1 MLARTPESA
10 GRMRLVILACSAT
23 KRHDAGLLP
32 ALSRYDGPA
41 YRILR
46 NALAVIT
53 ADQRPDVL
61 ILSGKYGLITPT
73 TPLPEYDQQM
83 TTAQAL
89 GLRDQVRA
97 ALDQH
102 LLTRRYDETF
112 ISMGAVYQTALPV
125 DSLGVRLGQLCYASG
140 GIGVRLGQLKRWL
153 YDA

>member
-1 MLARTPESA
+1 VLTRTPASA
-10 GRMRLVILACSAT
+10 GRMRLIILACSAT
-23 KRHDAGLLP
+23 KRYDLGLLP

-41 YRILR
+41 FRTLR
-46 NALAVIT
+46 NALAAI
-53 ADQRPDVL
+53 APAHRPDVL

-73 TPLPEYDQQM
+73 TPLPNYDHQM

-102 LLTRRYDETF
+102 LLTCRYDETF
-112 ISMGAVYQTALPV
+112 ISLGAVYQTALPR

-153 YDA
+153 LDA

>member
-1 MLARTPESA
+1 MLARAPESA

-41 YRILR
+41 YRTLR
-46 NALAVIT
+46 KAQAAI
-53 ADQRPDVL
+53 APAHRPDVL

-73 TPLPEYDQQM
+73 TPIPDYDQQL

-89 GLRDQVRA
+89 SLRDKVRA
-97 ALDQH
+97 ALADH

-125 DSLGVRLGQLCYASG
+125 DSLGVRLGQLCFARG

>member
-1 MLARTPESA
+1 
-10 GRMRLVILACSAT
+10 MRLVILSCSAT

-32 ALSRYDGPA
+32 ANQRYDGPA
-41 YRILR
+41 HRTLR
-46 NALAVIT
+46 KALTIIT
-53 ADQRPDVL
+53 ADQRPAVL

-73 TPLPEYDQQM
+73 TQIPDYDQQL

-112 ISMGAVYQTALPV
+112 LNLGAVYQTALPV

-140 GIGVRLGQLKRWL
+140 GIGTRLGQLKRWL
-153 YDA
+153 LDT